1 MVLNLRLACVNIS
14 VEDGN
19 VIAVTTTVASH
30 DENFLVIKRNN
41 KRMIARYKFSLCRI
55 YQLPLHEVVLSKQIK
70 PFDRVYPAVAIYH
83 SAKGVDLSVY
93 IAGTGRASPNIKA
106 GLAFPLVDACL

>member
-41 KRMIARYKFSLCRI
+41 NMTNARCKFSFCRND
-55 YQLPLHEVVLSKQIK
+55 QLPLHGVVLSKQIE
-70 PFDRVYPAVAIYH
+70 PFDRVYTPTSKYL
-83 SAKGVDLSVY
+83 SAKDVDLSVY
-93 IAGTGRASPNIKA
+93 IAGTVAKSPN
-106 GLAFPLVDACL
+106 L